1 MAMKLLERITV
12 DPHQCGGRPCIR
24 GMRIRVIRHSRAV
37 HVFDL
42 GLHAAGDGQIWE
54 FARYPNN
61 LIMIEGGPSWNV
73 APSENAVIIS
83 KDEDFVDRWILS
95 DNPVPLVWI
104 RKGNCSN
111 QWLLEWLEPLWT
123 DAMKRLEQGEMFIE
137 LRA

>member
-111 QWLLEWLEPLWT
+111 QALLEWLEPFWSDL
-123 DAMKRLEQGEMFIE
+123 
-137 LRA
+137 